1 MSYYHVIGWMFI
13 SIQGLLD
20 LKPRPGMYLT
30 AGVGAAVGGLTMGLA
45 VDLAPVRVNVVSPG
59 AVHVAFCV

>member
-1 MSYYHVIGWMFI
+1 MSYYQVIGWMFI

-20 LKPRPGMYLT
+20 LKPRPGMYLP
-30 AGVGAAVGGLTMGLA
+30 VGVGGLTMGLA

-59 AVHVAFCV
+59 AVHVAFCVQ